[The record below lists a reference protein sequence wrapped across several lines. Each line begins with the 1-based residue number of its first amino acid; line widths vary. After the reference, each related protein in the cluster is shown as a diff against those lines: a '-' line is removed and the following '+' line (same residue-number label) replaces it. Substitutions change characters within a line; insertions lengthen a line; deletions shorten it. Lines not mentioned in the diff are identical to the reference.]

1 MASVL
6 LCTDEPILA
15 EGLTRVLAPIE
26 GLDLVSWC
34 KGVDEL
40 RALLELH
47 QPDVLLVDM
56 TSAVTFTVLSGLHES
71 GVGEQRPGTDVGEL
85 IEVPGTSALNP
96 GPLAAIALPLA
107 WSV

>member
-56 TSAVTFTVLSGLHES
+56 TSEVTFTVLLSF
-71 GVGEQRPGTDVGEL
+71 
-85 IEVPGTSALNP
+85 LNRHKFVQ
-96 GPLAAIALPLA
+96 GGIWNADQ
-107 WSV
+107 